1 MAQADVPDATESDLL
16 LLLYGGL
23 LQTPMWQGFLEK
35 LRTLTG
41 ADHCAIHFRRGD
53 ALATEA
59 AVISAGSPRSP
70 QMRELYAGLI
80 HRLDPVPY
88 YTLQPGKPYPL
99 AAFMQPDNPDHEAYR
114 TRYLIPVG
122 MNFKRIMRIVGDDA
136 YNAWITI
143 WSARRD
149 FGPDTDTMLA
159 NVAPHI
165 SIALRTYQRIEHSH
179 MRARITDEAVRRLN
193 FGWLTLDAAGDIVD
207 IDPAAARLLEGC
219 VDGAADA
226 GIPLRLIGG
235 AARRKLS
242 QALREFA
249 SDPGARPRTI
259 RFEDDSGLDML
270 LLPMRDKALSGA
282 RTPVTIAYVHGDSGP
297 HQRRVDQLM
306 ELFALTRSEA
316 RLALN
321 LTRGRT
327 IVETATDLNLTVETA
342 RIYSKR
348 VYSKTGTRGQV
359 DLVRLVLA
367 SVVAL
372 I

>member
-1 MAQADVPDATESDLL
+1 MTQADMPASADGDLL
-16 LLLYGGL
+16 VLLYGGL

-35 LRTLTG
+35 LRILTG

-88 YTLQPGKPYPL
+88 YSLQPGKPYPL
-99 AAFMQPDNPDHEAYR
+99 SAFMQPDNADHEAYR

-136 YNAWITI
+136 YNAWITN
-143 WSARRD
+143 WSARQD
-149 FGPDTDTMLA
+149 FRPDTDILLA
-159 NVAPHI
+159 SLAPHI
-165 SIALRTYQRIEHSH
+165 SIALRTYQLIERSH
-179 MRARITDEAVRRLN
+179 MRARITDDAVRRLN

-207 IDPAAARLLEGC
+207 IDPAAAHLLNGC
-219 VDGAADA
+219 ADGGTDTGA
-226 GIPLRLIGG
+226 PLRLLGG

-249 SDPGARPRTI
+249 TDPGARPRTI
-259 RFEDDSGLDML
+259 RFEGDSGLEML
-270 LLPMRDKALSGA
+270 LLPMRDKPLSGA

-297 HQRRVDQLM
+297 RQQRVDQLM
-306 ELFALTRSEA
+306 DLFALTRSEA

-327 IVETATDLNLTVETA
+327 IAETATDLNLTVETA

-367 SVVAL
+367 SVVSL